1 MKNILSSKLKKV
13 FNKRVIA
20 TVGIIS
26 LLSVAIIGTITFLG
40 NTPVIHEKISKKG
53 NNNYRVDTIPYTGE
67 LGILSDSS
75 ACYSQN
81 AMGIVAGGCVVNNET
96 SKSPSTSTATITK
109 QVENDFI
116 NTKDNKLSTFSSDI
130 DTASYITFRQLINNG
145 NSTYDI
151 QDQIFRTE
159 EMVNYFNYS
168 YKEPSNN
175 EAFGVT
181 TEVGTCPWNSENSL
195 VKIGIKAKDVNIA
208 DRAPLNLVF
217 LIDVSGSMF
226 TEDKLPLLKQA
237 FSTLLKN
244 LNAKDRIS
252 VVTYA
257 NGTNVLLNSA
267 KGSQKKYIMN
277 KINSLEAS
285 GGTNG
290 GEGLKLAYK
299 VAMKNFN
306 KKSNN
311 RVILATDGDLNIG
324 MTSTEELKDY
334 ISKEKNKGVFLS
346 VLGFGNYH
354 YNDSIMETLADNGN
368 GNYSIIDN
376 LSDAKRVLSSEFM
389 GTMYTVAKDVKFQME
404 FNPDAI
410 NSYRLIG
417 YENRVMDTED
427 FENDKKDAG
436 DMGAG
441 QTLTILYEINS
452 SETVNST
459 SLNNAMKLDIRY
471 KDPSSNKSKLVSHN
485 ISSSHNENI
494 SDDFTFIS
502 SVVETAMI
510 LNKSKYLGNT
520 SINTVKKQL
529 ASVTLSKEQQEFQT
543 LVNKLALNNKNY

>member
-1 MKNILSSKLKKV
+1 
-13 FNKRVIA
+13 
-20 TVGIIS
+20 
-26 LLSVAIIGTITFLG
+26 
-40 NTPVIHEKISKKG
+40 
-53 NNNYRVDTIPYTGE
+53 
-67 LGILSDSS
+67 
-75 ACYSQN
+75 
-81 AMGIVAGGCVVNNET
+81 
-96 SKSPSTSTATITK
+96 
-109 QVENDFI
+109 
-116 NTKDNKLSTFSSDI
+116 
-130 DTASYITFRQLINNG
+130 
-145 NSTYDI
+145 
-151 QDQIFRTE
+151 
-159 EMVNYFNYS
+159 
-168 YKEPSNN
+168 
-175 EAFGVT
+175 
-181 TEVGTCPWNSENSL
+181 
-195 VKIGIKAKDVNIA
+195 
-208 DRAPLNLVF
+208 
-217 LIDVSGSMF
+217 
-226 TEDKLPLLKQA
+226 
-237 FSTLLKN
+237 
-244 LNAKDRIS
+244 
-252 VVTYA
+252 
-257 NGTNVLLNSA
+257 
-267 KGSQKKYIMN
+267 
-277 KINSLEAS
+277 
-285 GGTNG
+285 
-290 GEGLKLAYK
+290 
-299 VAMKNFN
+299 
-306 KKSNN
+306 
-311 RVILATDGDLNIG
+311 

>member
-13 FNKRVIA
+13 FNKKVIA
-20 TVGIIS
+20 TVGIVS
-26 LLSVAIIGTITFLG
+26 LLSVAIIGTITFLD
-40 NTPVIHEKISKKG
+40 NTPILQEKITKG
-53 NNNYRVDTIPYTGE
+53 GKNSYLVDAIPYTGE
-67 LGILSDSS
+67 LGIQANNSE
-75 ACYSQN
+75 CYSQN
-81 AMGIVAGGCVVNNET
+81 PMGIVAGGCVLPDE
-96 SKSPSTSTATITK
+96 PSSTATIAK

-130 DTASYITFRQLINNG
+130 DTASYITFRQLINSG

-151 QDQIFRTE
+151 QDKIFRTE
-159 EMVNYFNYS
+159 EMVNYFNYT
-168 YKEPSNN
+168 YKAPSNN

-195 VKIGIKAKDVNIA
+195 VKIGIKAKDVNLKE
-208 DRAPLNLVF
+208 RAPLNLVF

-237 FSTLLKN
+237 FATLIKN

-257 NGTNVLLNSA
+257 NGTNVLLNSV
-267 KGSQKKYIMN
+267 KGSHKKYIMN
-277 KINSLEAS
+277 KINSLEAN

-299 VAMKNFN
+299 VAKKNFN
-306 KKSNN
+306 KKYNN

-324 MTSTEELKDY
+324 MTSTDELKEY
-334 ISKEKNKGVFLS
+334 INKEKDKGIFLS

-404 FNPDAI
+404 FNPETI

-441 QTLTILYEINS
+441 QSLTILYEINS
-452 SETVNST
+452 SETVNNT
-459 SLNNAMKLDIRY
+459 SLNNAMKLNIRY

-485 ISSSHNENI
+485 ISSAHNEKL
-494 SDDFTFIS
+494 SDDFVFIS
-502 SVVETAMI
+502 SVVETAML
-510 LNKSKYLGNT
+510 LNKSKYLGST
-520 SINTVKKQL
+520 SINTVRKQL
-529 ASVTLSKEQQEFQT
+529 SSITLSKEQEEFKT
-543 LVNKLALNNKNY
+543 LVNTLAQNNKNY

>member
-13 FNKRVIA
+13 FTKRVIA
-20 TVGIIS
+20 TVGVIS
-26 LLSVAIIGTITFLG
+26 ILSVAIIGTITFLG

-53 NNNYRVDTIPYTGE
+53 NNNYLVDAIPYTEE
-67 LGILSDSS
+67 LGIRANNSE
-75 ACYSQN
+75 CYSQDTLD
-81 AMGIVAGGCVVNNET
+81 IVASKCVL
-96 SKSPSTSTATITK
+96 PSEPSSTATIAK
-109 QVENDFI
+109 QIENDFI

-195 VKIGIKAKDVNIA
+195 VKIGIKARDVNLA

-237 FSTLLKN
+237 FATLLKN

-257 NGTNVLLNSA
+257 NGTNILLNSV
-267 KGSQKKYIMN
+267 KGSHKKYIMN

-324 MTSTEELKDY
+324 MTSTKELKKY
-334 ISKEKNKGVFLS
+334 ISKEKDKGIFLS

-389 GTMYTVAKDVKFQME
+389 GTMYTIAKDVKFQME
-404 FNPDAI
+404 FNPETI

-417 YENRVMDTED
+417 YENRVMDTKD

-441 QTLTILYEINS
+441 QALTILYEINS
-452 SETVNST
+452 SETVNNV
-459 SLNNAMKLDIRY
+459 SLDNAIKLDIRY
-471 KDPSSNKSKLVSHN
+471 KDPSSNNSKLVSHN
-485 ISSSHNENI
+485 ISSAHNEKL
-494 SDDFTFIS
+494 SDDFSFIS

-520 SINTVKKQL
+520 SINTVRKQL
-529 ASVTLSKEQQEFQT
+529 ASISLSKDKQEFLT
-543 LVNKLALNNKNY
+543 LVEKLASNNKNY

>member
-13 FNKRVIA
+13 FNKKVIA
-20 TVGIIS
+20 TVGVIS
-26 LLSVAIIGTITFLG
+26 ILSVAIIGTITFLG
-40 NTPVIHEKISKKG
+40 NTPVIHEKIYKKG
-53 NNNYRVDTIPYTGE
+53 NNNYLVDAIPYTGE
-67 LGILSDSS
+67 LGIKANNSE
-75 ACYSQN
+75 CYSQDTL
-81 AMGIVAGGCVVNNET
+81 GIVTDRCVLPDE
-96 SKSPSTSTATITK
+96 PSSTATIAK
-109 QVENDFI
+109 QIENDFI

-168 YKEPSNN
+168 YKKPSNN

-195 VKIGIKAKDVNIA
+195 VKIGIKARDVNLA
-208 DRAPLNLVF
+208 DRVPLNLVF

-237 FSTLLKN
+237 FATLLKN

-257 NGTNVLLNSA
+257 NGTNILLNSV
-267 KGSQKKYIMN
+267 KGSHKKYIMN

-324 MTSTEELKDY
+324 MTSTKELKKY
-334 ISKEKNKGVFLS
+334 ISKEKDKGIFLS

-389 GTMYTVAKDVKFQME
+389 GTMYTIAKDVKFQME
-404 FNPDAI
+404 FNPETI

-441 QTLTILYEINS
+441 QALTILYEINS
-452 SETVNST
+452 SETVNNV
-459 SLNNAMKLDIRY
+459 SLDNAIKLDIRY
-471 KDPSSNKSKLVSHN
+471 KDPSSNNSKLVSHN
-485 ISSSHNENI
+485 ISSAHNEKL
-494 SDDFTFIS
+494 SDNFTFIS

-520 SINTVKKQL
+520 SINTVRKQVASISLSKDKQEFLTLVEKL
-529 ASVTLSKEQQEFQT
+529 AS
-543 LVNKLALNNKNY
+543 NNKNY